1 VSELADHKVESPE
14 EIVKPGQEL
23 EVKILRVDVGERK
36 IGLSLKRVQWAAEE
50 QAPQAAPADEKPAP
64 RLGGIQHVEDE
75 ASLDADG
82 TILFG
87 TVLPVARE
95 ADAPAGQAPQA
106 EAGQGPQ
113 AEAGLAPE
121 DETKAPEDETKA
133 DEGSAPQ
140 G

>member
-1 VSELADHKVESPE
+1 M
-14 EIVKPGQEL
+14 
-23 EVKILRVDVGERK
+23 DVGERK

-50 QAPQAAPADEKPAP
+50 EQAPQAALAEEKPAP

-87 TVLPVARE
+87 TVLPVVRE
-95 ADAPAGQAPQA
+95 ADAPDEPVPEG
-106 EAGQGPQ
+106 GPQ
-113 AEAGLAPE
+113 AEAGPAPE
-121 DETKAPEDETKA
+121 DEKKA
-133 DEGSAPQ
+133 DEGSTSQ